1 MESKEMQDKLVRLAA
16 MAAMVYPD
24 YLESK
29 VSKEKL
35 AKVAIQVPQDNKVRL
50 VKLET
55 LVQ

>member
-1 MESKEMQDKLVRLAA
+1 MQDKLVRLAA

-29 VSKEKL
+29 VLKEKL
-35 AKVAIQVPQDNKVRL
+35 AKVAIQVSQDNKVHL
-50 VKLET
+50 VKLEA